1 MLNNYSIIYRDLEF
15 EGLKFRHSKS
25 YGEGEF
31 DSLLDEGSQ
40 YSEIR
45 CQKGL
50 DREALERIH
59 ICLSYGGLLKVLAFT
74 LIGFAFMLAPVSVLW
89 GSVLLA
95 TVSLILFIISILF
108 KRKAARDY
116 NMRETVSS
124 LIEVIFE
131 ERREKAGGADDKS
144 SKAGA
149 G

>member
-1 MLNNYSIIYRDLEF
+1 MLKNYSIIYRDLEF

-50 DREALERIH
+50 EREALERMH
-59 ICLSYGGLLKVLAFT
+59 ICLSYFGLLKVLAFA
-74 LIGFAFMLAPVSVLW
+74 LIGFAFILAPLSVLW

-95 TVSLILFIISILF
+95 TLSLILFIISLLF
-108 KRKAARDY
+108 RRKAARDY

-131 ERREKAGGADDKS
+131 ERRKKMPEEDNKASG
-144 SKAGA
+144 
-149 G
+149 

>member
-59 ICLSYGGLLKVLAFT
+59 ICLSYGGLLKVLTFT
-74 LIGFAFMLAPVSVLW
+74 LIGFAFILAPLSVLW

-95 TVSLILFIISILF
+95 TF
-108 KRKAARDY
+108 KPD
-116 NMRETVSS
+116 TVHN
-124 LIEVIFE
+124 
-131 ERREKAGGADDKS
+131 KS
-144 SKAGA
+144 SFQAKGSQGLQHARNRQQLD
-149 G
+149 